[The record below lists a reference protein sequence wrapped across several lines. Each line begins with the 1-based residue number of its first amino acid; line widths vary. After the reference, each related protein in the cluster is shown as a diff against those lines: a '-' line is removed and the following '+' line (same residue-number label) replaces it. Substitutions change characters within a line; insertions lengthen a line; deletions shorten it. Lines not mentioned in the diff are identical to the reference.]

1 MERQEGRSRDWVCAL
16 QEKEMFE
23 QRAIFLVEDDDND
36 ADLAERAFRRAKV
49 SNPLVRARDGVEAI
63 EYLLGSGRYAGKE
76 AYDLPFFVILDLN
89 IPKLNGLAVLKA
101 IRASERTKHLPVII
115 LTSSAEESDRLAAY
129 DQYANSYIVK
139 PLDYDKFVAATFQL
153 CQYWTQLNAP
163 APVKE
168 A

>member
-1 MERQEGRSRDWVCAL
+1 
-16 QEKEMFE
+16 MFQ

-36 ADLAERAFRRAKV
+36 ADLAERAFRRANIK
-49 SNPLVRARDGVEAI
+49 NPLVRARDGVEAL
-63 EYLLGSGRYAGKE
+63 EYLHGSGRYSARE

-101 IRASERTKHLPVII
+101 IRADERTRHLPVVI

-129 DQYANSYIVK
+129 DHYANSYIVK
-139 PLDYDKFVAATFQL
+139 PLDYDRFVAATFQL

-163 APVKE
+163 APLKE